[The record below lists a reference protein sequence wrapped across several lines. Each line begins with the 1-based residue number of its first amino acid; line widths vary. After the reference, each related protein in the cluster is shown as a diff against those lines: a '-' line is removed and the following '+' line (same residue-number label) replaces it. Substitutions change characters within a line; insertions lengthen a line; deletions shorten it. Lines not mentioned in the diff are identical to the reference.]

1 MPLIPPN
8 PINANTY
15 LPPATVIPG
24 DLLITAI
31 SQSYPMEVTFIDS
44 TVNTYIVGQNV
55 RLVIP
60 NVYGMQQA
68 NGLTGTIIAIDDVS
82 FIFSLDIDSTNFD
95 PFWYP
100 GTYVF
105 SDVPKVVKFNQGSIY
120 MINLVGLPNTASVI
134 PGTLSVG
141 LKGNFYTDPALDGVL
156 VGSAGGSGTIDYS
169 NGYIQVS
176 PFNPG
181 LSNGTIF
188 AFDYEIDFGN
198 KIQPASMCP
207 SGSRNLQYSNQSGQ
221 VAFQNLENRGN

>member
-15 LPPATVIPG
+15 LAPATVIPG
-24 DLLITAI
+24 ELLITAI
-31 SQSYPMEVTFIDS
+31 SQSYPMQVTFINTS
-44 TVNTYIVGQNV
+44 VNTYIPGQNV

-60 NVYGMQQA
+60 TVYGMQQA
-68 NGLTGTIIAIDDVS
+68 HGLTGTITAVNNVS

-105 SDVPKVVKFNQGSIY
+105 GNVPLVVKFNEGSIY
-120 MINLVGLPNTASVI
+120 MTSLVGLPSTASVV
-134 PGTLSVG
+134 PGSVNVG

-156 VGSAGGSGTIDYS
+156 VGSAGGTGTINYS
-169 NGYIQVS
+169 NGFIQVS
-176 PFNPG
+176 PFNAG

-188 AFDYEIDFGN
+188 GFSYTISFLG

-207 SGSRNLQYSNQSGQ
+207 SGSKNLQFSNLTSQ
-221 VAFQNLENRGN
+221 VAFQNLDNVGN

>member
-31 SQSYPMEVTFIDS
+31 SQSYPMQVTFINS
-44 TVNTYIVGQNV
+44 SENTYISGQNV

-60 NVYGMQQA
+60 TVYGMQQA
-68 NGLTGTIIAIDDVS
+68 NGLTGTILSVDDVN

-100 GTYVF
+100 GTFVF
-105 SDVPKVVKFNQGSIY
+105 SNVPQVVKFNQGSIY
-120 MINLVGLPNTASVI
+120 MINLVGLPSTASVV
-134 PGTLSVG
+134 PGTVNVG
-141 LKGNFYTDPALDGVL
+141 LKGNFYTDPGLDGIL
-156 VGSAGGSGTIDYS
+156 VGSIGGAGTINYS
-169 NGYIQVS
+169 NGFIQVNT
-176 PFNPG
+176 FNAG

-188 AFDYEIDFGN
+188 GFSYTISFLGN
-198 KIQPASMCP
+198 IQPASMCP
-207 SGSRNLQYSNQSGQ
+207 SGSKNLQYSNLSGQ
-221 VAFQNLENRGN
+221 VAFQNLNNIGN